1 MNEFKFENTLTLTES
16 QYVAIWSL
24 LPPRRLSQVIRVVAL
39 TVVGIVFLFTT
50 YTLLLGVILLSLI
63 VMSVLLPGRILPV
76 GTRSSFRRHKY
87 LQDAMTYGV
96 SEQRLWV
103 NSARMEASVSWPML
117 VTWRETEDYLVLS
130 PSGIPPLYLSLARLR
145 NEGLYGRVRAIAASN
160 APEYGTRVSTEE

>member
-1 MNEFKFENTLTLTES
+1 MSCVDEAPEAVCCHGRRDEDMNEFKFENTLTLTES

-24 LPPRRLSQVIRVVAL
+24 LPTRRLSQVIRVVAL
-39 TVVGIVFLFTT
+39 TVVGIVFLFTI

-87 LQDAMTYGV
+87 LRDAMTYGI

-103 NSARMEASVSWPML
+103 NSASMAARAFRSMRFAM
-117 VTWRETEDYLVLS
+117 
-130 PSGIPPLYLSLARLR
+130 GI
-145 NEGLYGRVRAIAASN
+145 
-160 APEYGTRVSTEE
+160 